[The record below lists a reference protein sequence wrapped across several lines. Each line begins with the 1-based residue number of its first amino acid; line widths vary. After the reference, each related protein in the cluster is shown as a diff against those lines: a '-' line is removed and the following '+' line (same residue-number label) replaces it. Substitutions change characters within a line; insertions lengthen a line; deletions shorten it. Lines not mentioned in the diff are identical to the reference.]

1 MTLTVHKMFKAAGFE
16 NPIGERLA
24 NWLRPYQAKEL
35 ARMFGVEARTAKN
48 WRGGKYPQMRH
59 LILMAERWGVAF
71 LEDIFEPVL
80 SETDISLSRRL
91 ERIEADA
98 RRLKQEMEIEE
109 NNGAHFGAATHQLGH
124 ASSVRSTVVARTL
137 RKTGLILSFV
147 AVMVSI
153 TVVRDDMRRVRPAP
167 NGRTVAA
174 RVMRPGRGDA

>member
-1 MTLTVHKMFKAAGFE
+1 MTFAAQKLFEAAGFE

-24 NWLRPYQAKEL
+24 NWLRPYPAKEL

-48 WRGGKYPQMRH
+48 WRGGQYPQMRH

-80 SETDISLSRRL
+80 SETEVSLSRRL

-109 NNGAHFGAATHQLGH
+109 NCGANSGAASRQLGH
-124 ASSVRSTVVARTL
+124 PASGRGKMVARTI
-137 RKTGLILSFV
+137 RQTGLMLSFV
-147 AVMVSI
+147 AIISSLI
-153 TVVRDDMRRVRPAP
+153 LDRDDMRRVRPPAG
-167 NGRTVAA
+167 GRTVAA
-174 RVMRPGRGDA
+174 RVLRTGRQGA